1 MILKALYDYYHRCG
15 DLPSFGMELK
25 EIGFI
30 IVLNK
35 EGNFLRFE
43 DRRID
48 KKSAQQ
54 FLVKKSVGRS
64 SAPVANYLYDNSQY
78 VFGYS
83 DKGDMES
90 MSKYYDIFK
99 AKIKE
104 IYDLHPN
111 NPTIRAINTFYQ
123 QNALSMVETMQHDP
137 LWNDITK
144 NLNKKYSIFSFL
156 IEGDTKIA
164 ASQKELIDIDNN
176 NNETAGNLCLVTGIQ
191 SKTVEVTT
199 ATMIPGSQATAKLVA
214 FQINSGYDS
223 YGKSK
228 GNNAPISEEAEFAYT
243 TALNHLL
250 RSNSHNKFMIGNRTF
265 LFWASSESEASKAS
279 EDSLFALL
287 GRTEDEND
295 DPNKR
300 IELVRHTF
308 MAIYSGKLAAN
319 KDDKFFILGL
329 APNAARIAVVYW
341 NEIPIRKFAE
351 LISKHFEDM
360 EIIDTRKDKKPYV
373 GLHSILGNVTLGG
386 KSNDVT
392 PNLPDAVVKSIFQG
406 LPYPASLFQACIR
419 RIHAEQAI
427 NIVRAAI
434 IKAYLNRLNN
444 NNKKISIMLDKENQ
458 NQGYL
463 CGRLFAVLDKIQEDA
478 NDIHSIRERYMNSAS
493 TTPATVFAT
502 ILNLSTHH
510 LEKLSTGGQI
520 KYEKL
525 KQEIISKLD
534 ANGFPTHLDLQ
545 DQGRFFVG
553 YYHQRQDLFTSKGNN
568 ETKE

>member
-35 EGNFLRFE
+35 EGKFLRFE

-48 KKSAQQ
+48 KKSAQK

-463 CGRLFAVLDKIQEDA
+463 CGRLFAVLDNLQYAA
-478 NDIHSIRERYMNSAS
+478 NKQDSIRSSYMNAAS
-493 TTPATVFAT
+493 STPAAVFPT
-502 ILNLSTHH
+502 IL
-510 LEKLSTGGQI
+510 KLSNSH
-520 KYEKL
+520 Y
-525 KQEIISKLD
+525 SKLSKD
-534 ANGFPTHLDLQ
+534 NKGLANFFDNQKKEIMIMIQDFPRTLDLG
-545 DQGRFFVG
+545 DQGRFFLG
-553 YYHQRQDLFTSKGNN
+553 YYHQKCYKENK
-568 ETKE
+568 ETEQ